1 MSTRRGS
8 PPFSL
13 AGNRAPPPGC
23 RLRAVTIPPGCQLA
37 VEAAEWAHALIVV
50 ELGELEVECAG
61 GGQGSF
67 TAGAVLCFR
76 RLDVRWLRNRGDQ
89 QVLLSILSAEAGSG
103 VVVDGH
109 LGGHRQ

>member
-50 ELGELEVECAG
+50 ELGELPGERGDLLTVVGELLQRG
-61 GGQGSF
+61 DEG
-67 TAGAVLCFR
+67 
-76 RLDVRWLRNRGDQ
+76 VRWHGQLHG
-89 QVLLSILSAEAGSG
+89 
-103 VVVDGH
+103 
-109 LGGHRQ
+109 